1 MDTGDGTFKQL
12 ENKEIGDAF
21 IDGTLDKSQLFY
33 EGEIIE
39 LKGSKFTIDK
49 IKKRTLRLLLMPK
62 NKFKKK
68 D

>member
-1 MDTGDGTFKQL
+1 MDAGDGTFKQI
-12 ENKEIGDAF
+12 EKEEVDDIF
-21 IDGTLDKSQLFY
+21 IDGTLDKSQLFF

-62 NKFKKK
+62 DKIK
-68 D
+68 

>member
-1 MDTGDGTFKQL
+1 MDAGDGTFKQI
-12 ENKEIGDAF
+12 EKEEVDDIF
-21 IDGTLDKSQLFY
+21 IDGTLDKSQLFF

-62 NKFKKK
+62 NKIK
-68 D
+68 

>member
-1 MDTGDGTFKQL
+1 MDAGNGIFKQL
-12 ENKEIGDAF
+12 KKTEVDDMF

-62 NKFKKK
+62 K
-68 D
+68 

>member
-1 MDTGDGTFKQL
+1 MDAGDGTFKQI
-12 ENKEIGDAF
+12 EKEEVDDIF

-49 IKKRTLRLLLMPK
+49 IKKRTLRLLLIPK
-62 NKFKKK
+62 DKIK
-68 D
+68 